1 MFISLLN
8 LFFWSQGKE
17 SSREGSQSKETESPE
32 AHKKAKGPET
42 HQKTQS
48 TKTNKEAKGA
58 QSHQETKGS
67 HHSAASHQASIS
79 GGGRREAADWTGLG
93 HMYVCSRNERRMS
106 QPKLWWKLSVHI
118 KSNDMLGFLFLKLF
132 NLIFAVFRPV
142 TPMGPWG
149 EKPTE
154 PDLGKTST
162 GQWTPICY
170 IPWRD
175 WVMLRLLCSG
185 M

>member
-32 AHKKAKGPET
+32 AHKKAKSPKT

-48 TKTNKEAKGA
+48 TKTNKEAQGA

-67 HHSAASHQASIS
+67 HHHLAASHQASIS

-93 HMYVCSRNERRMS
+93 HMYVCSRNERR
-106 QPKLWWKLSVHI
+106 
-118 KSNDMLGFLFLKLF
+118 
-132 NLIFAVFRPV
+132 
-142 TPMGPWG
+142 
-149 EKPTE
+149 
-154 PDLGKTST
+154 TS
-162 GQWTPICY
+162 
-170 IPWRD
+170 
-175 WVMLRLLCSG
+175 
-185 M
+185 